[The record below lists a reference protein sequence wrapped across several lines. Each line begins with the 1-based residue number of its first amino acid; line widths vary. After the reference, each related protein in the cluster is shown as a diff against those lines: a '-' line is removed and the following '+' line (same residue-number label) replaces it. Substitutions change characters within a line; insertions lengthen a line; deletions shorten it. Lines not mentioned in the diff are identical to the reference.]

1 MQKKLKIVVT
11 IAAFTFAAVM
21 PSYSATLKD
30 LQNGVVDF
38 SEKMAKSLPFN
49 SSLGLNWSDAYIGK
63 LFPSVPP
70 HFGIGGSFG
79 FTTMDLPALETL
91 AGQLGYGIP
100 FTTDRLFFPA
110 YNLEGRLGG
119 FFLPFDIGV
128 KFGML
133 PATGMWGTSAKMEY
147 TMAGM
152 DIRYAVLDGKGK
164 LLLPSISLGAG
175 FNYLKGGIKTS
186 VGNSQILE
194 FDGGKSITLGKP
206 EINLLWD
213 TFSLDF
219 KVQVSK
225 SILIITPYA
234 GIGASYAWSNTG
246 YEVDADVRY
255 NNGSGSDDIG
265 AGIDAVK
272 GYLGREGLEG
282 MEISGSGIS
291 TIIKDKRFGLRAF
304 GGLSLN
310 LMVFKIDITG
320 LYNFLDKNY
329 GGSAGFRFQL

>member
-1 MQKKLKIVVT
+1 MKMQKKLKIFITTVT
-11 IAAFTFAAVM
+11 LAFTAVM
-21 PSYSATLKD
+21 PSYSAELKD

-70 HFGIGGSFG
+70 HFGLGGSFS
-79 FTTMDLPALETL
+79 FTTMDLDALKTL
-91 AGQLGYGIP
+91 AGHLGYQMP
-100 FTTDRLFFPA
+100 FTTERLFFPA
-110 YNLEGRLGG
+110 YTLEGRLGG

-133 PATGMWGTSAKMEY
+133 SPVEMWGTSAKMEY
-147 TMAGM
+147 TIAGM
-152 DIRYAVLDGKGK
+152 DIRYAVLDGKSK
-164 LLLPSISLGAG
+164 IFLPNLSLGVG
-175 FNYLKGGIKTS
+175 FNYLKGGIRNS
-186 VGNSQILE
+186 IANSQTLI
-194 FDGGKSITLGKP
+194 FDTNKSISLDKP

-225 SILIITPYA
+225 NFLIITPYA
-234 GIGASYAWSNTG
+234 GIGASYAWSKTG
-246 YEVDADVRY
+246 YKVNAEVTY
-255 NNGSGSDDIG
+255 NGNNI
-265 AGIDAVK
+265 ATGIDEVK
-272 GYLGREGLEG
+272 SYLDSAGLND
-282 MEISGSGIS
+282 MDISSSGIS

-304 GGLSLN
+304 GGLSLD
-310 LMVFKIDITG
+310 LMVFKLDITG